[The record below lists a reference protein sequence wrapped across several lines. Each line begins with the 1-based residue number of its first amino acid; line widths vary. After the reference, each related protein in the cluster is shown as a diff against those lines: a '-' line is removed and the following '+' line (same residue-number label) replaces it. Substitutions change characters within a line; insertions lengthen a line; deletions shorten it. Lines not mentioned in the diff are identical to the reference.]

1 MYRIYLRIF
10 LGIFASTRSI
20 FQRNIYLL
28 LYRLLGGA
36 QDIQAVFCVKLQI
49 RGNLVELDKNLN
61 NDTSIGFVL
70 RKISRIIQTEVSVIC
85 QSESRF
91 KLHPTIIP
99 LTTIINYQHDRGD
112 NRSHNSFVSCLR
124 FILYF
129 FKLKQYSTVITY

>member
-1 MYRIYLRIF
+1 MQVPALFFSETYICYCIGYWAEPKIF
-10 LGIFASTRSI
+10 KRYFA
-20 FQRNIYLL
+20 QNCKY
-28 LYRLLGGA
+28 A
-36 QDIQAVFCVKLQI
+36 
-49 RGNLVELDKNLN
+49 GNFLVELDKNLN

-91 KLHPTIIP
+91 QLHPTIIP

-112 NRSHNSFVSCLR
+112 NRSHNSFVNCLR